1 MTTAPTPII
10 NSTPIPPDTRPI
22 AEMHFMGGDET
33 RAFLTRC
40 SVTEAR
46 EIETLGCTGATKFGL
61 SIDEIRVLRLGLAGG
76 GVGLPC
82 FIAPS
87 RYCLAH
93 NTIGGLQNEQLQRYP
108 EFAEQISR
116 PLTKSEAGHVAFTEA
131 VRHSTDASAGVGDR
145 IASASGMLNG
155 YGDMPRGTEMIEEE
169 EPAGARASVVDRTP
183 EAMVQASTAW
193 RCPEHTSISW
203 LCRFCVAEA
212 IAHGELDTVFALRE
226 PKSSS
231 TERLGT
237 FDVLGSELGE
247 ALEGRNDKGAAEVEI
262 YVLAKTLTRRL
273 A

>member
-1 MTTAPTPII
+1 MTTAPAPII
-10 NSTPIPPDTRPI
+10 NPTPIPPDTRPV
-22 AEMHFMGGDET
+22 AEMPFEGGDDT
-33 RAFLTRC
+33 KALLARC

-61 SIDEIRVLRLGLAGG
+61 SVDEIRVLRLGLAGG

-93 NTIGGLQNEQLQRYP
+93 NTIGGLQHEQAARYP
-108 EFAEQISR
+108 EFADQISR

-131 VRHSTDASAGVGDR
+131 VRHSTNANDSVGGR

-155 YGDMPRGTEMIEEE
+155 YGDMPRGTEMVEEEE
-169 EPAGARASVVDRTP
+169 EPRARGAVVDRTP
-183 EAMVQASTAW
+183 QEMVQASVAW
-193 RCPEHTSISW
+193 RCPEHVSISW
-203 LCRFCVAEA
+203 LCRFCVAQA
-212 IAHGELDTVFALRE
+212 VAHGELDTVFALRE
-226 PKSSS
+226 PKSGGV
-231 TERLGT
+231 ERLGT
-237 FDVLGSELGE
+237 FGVLGNELVE
-247 ALEGRNDKGAAEVEI
+247 ALEERNDKGAAEVEI

>member
-10 NSTPIPPDTRPI
+10 KPTPIPPDTRPV
-22 AEMHFMGGDET
+22 AEMPFEGGDAT
-33 RAFLTRC
+33 KALLARC

-61 SIDEIRVLRLGLAGG
+61 SVDEIRALRLGLAGG

-82 FIAPS
+82 FVDP
-87 RYCLAH
+87 RHYCLAH

-108 EFAEQISR
+108 EFVEQISR

-155 YGDMPRGTEMIEEE
+155 YGDMPRGTEMVEEE
-169 EPAGARASVVDRTP
+169 EPSARAAVVDRTP
-183 EAMVQASTAW
+183 EEMVQASITW
-193 RCPEHTSISW
+193 KCPEHTSISW
-203 LCRFCVAEA
+203 TCRFCVAQA
-212 IAHGELDTVFALRE
+212 VAHGELGTVFAVRAVSAIDNSE
-226 PKSSS
+226 VS
-231 TERLGT
+231 T
-237 FDVLGSELGE
+237 DVLGNELDE
-247 ALEGRNDKGAAEVEI
+247 AIEKLNTAEVKEVEI